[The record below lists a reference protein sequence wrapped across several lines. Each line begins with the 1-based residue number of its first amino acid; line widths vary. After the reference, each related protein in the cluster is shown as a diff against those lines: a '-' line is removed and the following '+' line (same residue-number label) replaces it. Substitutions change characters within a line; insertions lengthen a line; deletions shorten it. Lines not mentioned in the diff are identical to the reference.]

1 MMLDFAATVSTKA
14 EPDPTARSSVA
25 GTFAIVV
32 PWPPAAEG
40 GVNQVV
46 INLYKEIARTGPY
59 QPLIFVTDGSGHA
72 HARVRR

>member
-1 MMLDFAATVSTKA
+1 M
-14 EPDPTARSSVA
+14 ARSSVA

-59 QPLIFVTDGSGHA
+59 QPLIFVTRLACGHA